1 MKIFDY
7 VYYRLSSHFFKRDG
21 LEAFTALMVITAI
34 QALSFGILLLIILRA
49 TGIDSFV
56 KPHSKSFAF
65 VYTLASSSFYFMNK
79 KVYEGK
85 YLFFREKWRNKES
98 KKARF
103 FRGILVV
110 LFIFLPVILCY
121 FLAKSPDFFKFDL
134 VIKAESH

>member
-21 LEAFTALMVITAI
+21 LEAFTALMFITVI
-34 QALSFGILLLIILRA
+34 QALFFGIVLFLIFRA
-49 TGIDSFV
+49 TGIDSLL

-65 VYTLASSSFYFMNK
+65 VYTLVSSSFYFMNK

-85 YLFFREKWRNKES
+85 YLFFREKWRNHDS
-98 KKARF
+98 KKVRV
-103 FRGILVV
+103 FRGILVL

-134 VIKAESH
+134 VIKPERY